1 MKLQFHLPSLIEFVK
16 YDDDDNAVDSRILRA
31 QRPIL
36 KVKPIFP
43 HELDSV
49 VTMTLTGRY
58 QRASILTIIMVDERG
73 KSIQKDFLQAHM
85 SRAEDDRYFEETGL
99 HPVDYLPVPRASIY
113 EFIKGTTVGLIKD
126 FYDIGPEGNDPR
138 VFRNKYILDDSLT
151 RRMQYTREYVGTDP
165 SQEDVRFYKH
175 FNLTKKSI
183 EDFEKRVSQ
192 TAEFIWRESLL

>member
-99 HPVDYLPVPRASIY
+99 HPIGYLPVTRASIY
-113 EFIKGTTVGLIKD
+113 EFIKGTTAELISK
-126 FYDIGPEGNDPR
+126 FYDINKIPIDKRKYEG
-138 VFRNKYILDDSLT
+138 KYITDNG
-151 RRMQYTREYVGTDP
+151 RRVSFTREFVGIDP
-165 SQEDVRFYKH
+165 ELSDERFYKH
-175 FNLTKKSI
+175 FSLNKGSV
-183 EDFEKRVSQ
+183 EEFEKKISQ